1 MLAAS
6 SKSPW
11 SIGEQCPPTEGWAFH
26 LNFYTGMAINESAWR
41 RSIHLRQN
49 NNVATV
55 RVAEQC

>member
-26 LNFYTGMAINESAWR
+26 LNFYTGMANHVSA
-41 RSIHLRQN
+41 
-49 NNVATV
+49 
-55 RVAEQC
+55 